1 MPAATLLVEVI
12 VTTLVIVSLRVGNSF
27 LVIVVGVAN
36 AVSVSMTVMIEA
48 CWAPRV
54 GVTSTV
60 TVAALVT
67 VISVVC
73 SCCG

>member
-48 CWAPRV
+48 C
-54 GVTSTV
+54 
-60 TVAALVT
+60 
-67 VISVVC
+67 
-73 SCCG
+73 